1 MTCFFAKIERN
12 SGKNL
17 QRSYLQNQK
26 HFLELLLHFW
36 NLHKILSILS
46 RRDDIDKF
54 NISGVIDSEICSYLN
69 ARKVLFLNILWR

>member
-36 NLHKILSILS
+36 NLHKILSILR
-46 RRDDIDKF
+46 RRDDIDKL
-54 NISGVIDSEICSYLN
+54 NISGVIDSETCGYLN
-69 ARKVLFLNILWR
+69 ARKLLFLNILWR